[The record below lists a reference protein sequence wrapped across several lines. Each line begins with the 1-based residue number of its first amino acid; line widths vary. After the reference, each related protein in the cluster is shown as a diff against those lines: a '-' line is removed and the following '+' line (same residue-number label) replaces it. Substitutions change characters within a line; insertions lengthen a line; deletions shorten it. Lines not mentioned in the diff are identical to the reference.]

1 MESLVVLPLSYLLGS
16 IPTAYLLGRLVRDAD
31 IRRLGTENV
40 GALNAYRELG
50 RGIGAVVL
58 VVDTAK
64 GACAIVIGRL
74 LGAPDVTL
82 YAASLLATLGH
93 NFSPFAGFRGGKG
106 GATVLGISAVML
118 WHLTAASAG
127 AGLIVLVLTR
137 HAVWSLTAV
146 FVALNA
152 LTIGTGQPIGQIIIC
167 LVLSFVVAGTH
178 LLRQRPEIVPAVM
191 RRDWRRL
198 MSIE

>member
-127 AGLIVLVLTR
+127 AGLIVLALTR

>member
-16 IPTAYLLGRLVRDAD
+16 IPTAYLMGRLTRGAD

-50 RGIGAVVL
+50 RWVGAVVL
-58 VVDTAK
+58 VVDTGK
-64 GACAIVIGRL
+64 GACAIIVGRL
-74 LGAPDVTL
+74 LDAPEVTL
-82 YAASLLATLGH
+82 YVASLLATLGH

-127 AGLIVLVLTR
+127 VGLIVLALTR

-152 LTIGTGQPIGQIIIC
+152 LTIGTGQPLGQIVIC

-178 LLRQRPEIVPAVM
+178 LLRQRPEIVLAVM

>member
-50 RGIGAVVL
+50 RWIGAVVL
-58 VVDTAK
+58 VVDTGK
-64 GACAIVIGRL
+64 GAFAIVIGRL

-82 YAASLLATLGH
+82 YVASLLATLGH
-93 NFSPFAGFRGGKG
+93 NFSLFAGFRGGKG

-118 WHLTAASAG
+118 WHLTAASLG
-127 AGLIVLVLTR
+127 VGLIVLALTR

-152 LTIGTGQPIGQIIIC
+152 LTIGTGQPLGQIVIC

>member
-1 MESLVVLPLSYLLGS
+1 MESFVVLPLSYLLGS

-58 VVDTAK
+58 VVDTGK

-74 LGAPDVTL
+74 LGAPEVTL
-82 YAASLLATLGH
+82 YVASLLATLGH

-127 AGLIVLVLTR
+127 VGLIVLALTR

>member
-50 RGIGAVVL
+50 RRIGAIVL

-127 AGLIVLVLTR
+127 AGLIVLALTR

>member
-50 RGIGAVVL
+50 RWIGAVVL
-58 VVDTAK
+58 VVDTGK
-64 GACAIVIGRL
+64 GAFAIVIGRL

-82 YAASLLATLGH
+82 YVASLLATLGH

-118 WHLTAASAG
+118 WHLTAASLG
-127 AGLIVLVLTR
+127 VGLIVLAVTR

-178 LLRQRPEIVPAVM
+178 VLRQRPEIVPAVM

>member
-50 RGIGAVVL
+50 RGIGAIVL

-127 AGLIVLVLTR
+127 AGLIVLALTR

>member
-16 IPTAYLLGRLVRDAD
+16 IPTAYLLGRLVRGTD

-74 LGAPDVTL
+74 LGAPDITL
-82 YAASLLATLGH
+82 YVASLLATLGH

-127 AGLIVLVLTR
+127 VGLIVLALTR

>member
-40 GALNAYRELG
+40 GAMNAYRELG
-50 RGIGAVVL
+50 RGIGAIVL
-58 VVDTAK
+58 VVDTGK

-74 LGAPDVTL
+74 LGAPEVTL
-82 YAASLLATLGH
+82 YVASLLATLGH

-127 AGLIVLVLTR
+127 VGLIVLALTR

>member
-82 YAASLLATLGH
+82 YVASLLATLGH

-127 AGLIVLVLTR
+127 AGLIVLALTR

>member
-50 RGIGAVVL
+50 RWIGAVVL
-58 VVDTAK
+58 VVDTGK
-64 GACAIVIGRL
+64 GAFAIVIGRL

-82 YAASLLATLGH
+82 YVASLLATLGH

-118 WHLTAASAG
+118 WHLTAASLG
-127 AGLIVLVLTR
+127 VGLIVLALTR

-178 LLRQRPEIVPAVM
+178 VLRQRPEIVPAVM

>member
-16 IPTAYLLGRLVRDAD
+16 IPTAYLLGRLIRGAD

-50 RGIGAVVL
+50 RAVGAVVL
-58 VVDTAK
+58 VVDTGK
-64 GACAIVIGRL
+64 GACAIVIGHL
-74 LGAPDVTL
+74 LGAPEVTL
-82 YAASLLATLGH
+82 YVASLLATLGH

-118 WHLTAASAG
+118 WHLTAASLG
-127 AGLIVLVLTR
+127 VGLIVLAATR

-152 LTIGTGQPIGQIIIC
+152 LTIGTGQPLGQIIIC

>member
-1 MESLVVLPLSYLLGS
+1 MESLIVLPLSYLLGS
-16 IPTAYLLGRLVRDAD
+16 LPTAYLLGRLVRGAD
-31 IRRLGTENV
+31 IRRLGTKNV

-50 RGIGAVVL
+50 RGVGAVVL
-58 VVDTAK
+58 VVDTGK
-64 GACAIVIGRL
+64 GAGAIVIGRL

-82 YAASLLATLGH
+82 YVASLLATLGH

-118 WHLTAASAG
+118 WQLTAVSA
-127 AGLIVLVLTR
+127 AVGLVFLALTR
-137 HAVWSLTAV
+137 HAVWSMTAI
-146 FVALNA
+146 FVVLNA
-152 LTIGTGQPIGQIIIC
+152 LTIGTGQPLGQIVIC

-178 LLRQRPEIVPAVM
+178 VLRQYPQIVPAVM

>member
-58 VVDTAK
+58 VVDTGK

-82 YAASLLATLGH
+82 YVASLLATLGH

-127 AGLIVLVLTR
+127 AGLIVLALTR

-178 LLRQRPEIVPAVM
+178 LLRQRPEIVRP
-191 RRDWRRL
+191 
-198 MSIE
+198 

>member
-178 LLRQRPEIVPAVM
+178 LLRQHPEIVPAVM